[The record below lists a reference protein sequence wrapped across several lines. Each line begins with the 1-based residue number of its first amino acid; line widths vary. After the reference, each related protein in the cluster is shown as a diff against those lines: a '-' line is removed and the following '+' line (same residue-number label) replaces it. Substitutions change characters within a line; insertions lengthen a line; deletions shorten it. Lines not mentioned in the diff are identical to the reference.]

1 MKRVVAVGIAVMD
14 KIFGVDAIPT
24 EATKVFAKTYLE
36 VGGGPAATGAVTI
49 ARLGG
54 VVELWARVGDD
65 PVGRRIVE
73 ELKEWGV
80 VTTIR
85 HDPKGRSGV
94 SCVAVAKDGER
105 LIFAFADPAL
115 DHDPTWLPFDRIAG
129 ADAVLTD
136 LRWPRAAEAA
146 LRKSHELGVPSI
158 LDADLT
164 TDDIAR
170 TLVPLADNVVFSS
183 PALRKLTGE
192 ASVEEGLRAAAKLT
206 RGMVGVTTGAQGFK
220 WLADGTIQHEPGF
233 AVATI
238 DTLGAGDVF
247 HGAYALAI
255 AEGRD
260 VRGAARFANAASALK
275 CTRIGGR
282 NGIPTRAEVDALLA
296 GRKSTI
302 TAFGIA

>member
-14 KIFGVDAIPT
+14 KIFGIEAIPN
-24 EATKVFAKTYLE
+24 EATKVFAKSYLE

-54 VVELWARVGDD
+54 SVELWARVGDD

-80 VTTIR
+80 ATAIR

-115 DHDPTWLPFDRIAG
+115 DPDTAWLPLDRIAG

-146 LRKSHELGVPSI
+146 LRKARELGVPSV

-170 TLVPLADNVVFSS
+170 TLVPLADSVVFSS

-192 ASVEEGLRAAAKLT
+192 ATVEAGLHAAGKLA

-220 WLADGTIQHEPGF
+220 WLAGGRIEHEPGF
-233 AVATI
+233 AVAAV

-247 HGAYALAI
+247 HGAFALAI
-255 AEGRD
+255 AEGYA
-260 VRGAARFANAASALK
+260 VRAAARFANAASALK
-275 CTRIGGR
+275 CTRTGGR
-282 NGIPTRAEVDALLA
+282 NGIPTRAEVEALLVDRA
-296 GRKSTI
+296 PAI
-302 TAFGIA
+302 V